1 MIDLRKYAM
10 FPESNNFLDSSTPGL
25 EELERFNKIMEETQK
40 NLNIKSGSRNDIIYE
55 KEADKNKWIT
65 SKGEELS
72 LEEMNSS
79 HILNAIRKI
88 KSSTGWREDWLP
100 ILEAELTRRSMI
112 ARTDDYEKKII
123 TDEEKMYFLCT
134 SCEYQ
139 MLSVEGGSLSDILN
153 ITINN
158 DQVKSY
164 IKDNIFCIPLE
175 QSKENFISEMD
186 KLVRETRSNSKEDA
200 EKFMSYYEKYLLI
213 NVFSKEWSNFMN
225 LMLGRH
231 GK

>member
-1 MIDLRKYAM
+1 MVDLRKYAM

-55 KEADKNKWIT
+55 KEADKKNKWIT

-88 KSSTGWREDWLP
+88 KSLTGWREDWLP

-153 ITINN
+153 ITIN

-164 IKDNIFCIPLE
+164 IRDNIFCIPLE

-186 KLVRETRSNSKEDA
+186 KLIRKTRSNSKEDA

>member
-1 MIDLRKYAM
+1 
-10 FPESNNFLDSSTPGL
+10 
-25 EELERFNKIMEETQK
+25 
-40 NLNIKSGSRNDIIYE
+40 
-55 KEADKNKWIT
+55 
-65 SKGEELS
+65 
-72 LEEMNSS
+72 
-79 HILNAIRKI
+79 
-88 KSSTGWREDWLP
+88 
-100 ILEAELTRRSMI
+100 MI

-175 QSKENFISEMD
+175 QSKENFISGMD
-186 KLVRETRSNSKEDA
+186 KLIRKTRSNSKEDA
-200 EKFMSYYEKYLLI
+200 EKFIKKKKKYLLI

>member
-1 MIDLRKYAM
+1 MKKKL
-10 FPESNNFLDSSTPGL
+10 T
-25 EELERFNKIMEETQK
+25 
-40 NLNIKSGSRNDIIYE
+40 
-55 KEADKNKWIT
+55 KNKWIT

-88 KSSTGWREDWLP
+88 KSSTG
-100 ILEAELTRRSMI
+100 SMI

-153 ITINN
+153 ITIN

-164 IKDNIFCIPLE
+164 IRDNIFCIPLE

-186 KLVRETRSNSKEDA
+186 KLIRKTRSNSKEDA

>member
-1 MIDLRKYAM
+1 MKKKL
-10 FPESNNFLDSSTPGL
+10 T
-25 EELERFNKIMEETQK
+25 
-40 NLNIKSGSRNDIIYE
+40 
-55 KEADKNKWIT
+55 KNKWIT

-153 ITINN
+153 II
-158 DQVKSY
+158 
-164 IKDNIFCIPLE
+164 CIPLE

-186 KLVRETRSNSKEDA
+186 KLIRKTRSNSKEDA

>member
-1 MIDLRKYAM
+1 MK
-10 FPESNNFLDSSTPGL
+10 
-25 EELERFNKIMEETQK
+25 
-40 NLNIKSGSRNDIIYE
+40 
-55 KEADKNKWIT
+55 KNKWIT
-65 SKGEELS
+65 AKGEELS

-100 ILEAELTRRSMI
+100 ILEAELTRRGMI

-153 ITINN
+153 ITIN
-158 DQVKSY
+158 DQIKSY
-164 IKDNIFCIPLE
+164 IRDNIFCIPLE

-186 KLVRETRSNSKEDA
+186 KLVRKTRSDSKEDA

>member
-1 MIDLRKYAM
+1 MKKKL
-10 FPESNNFLDSSTPGL
+10 T
-25 EELERFNKIMEETQK
+25 
-40 NLNIKSGSRNDIIYE
+40 
-55 KEADKNKWIT
+55 KNKWIT

-153 ITINN
+153 ITIN
-158 DQVKSY
+158 S
-164 IKDNIFCIPLE
+164 PL
-175 QSKENFISEMD
+175 
-186 KLVRETRSNSKEDA
+186 
-200 EKFMSYYEKYLLI
+200 
-213 NVFSKEWSNFMN
+213 
-225 LMLGRH
+225 
-231 GK
+231 